1 MEAVPRERQGER
13 TGSNGRPPSRW
24 HNDDRPPFRWDLLF
38 LALLVFELVAIAILA
53 GPWR

>member
-1 MEAVPRERQGER
+1 MSRGRRGLR
-13 TGSNGRPPSRW
+13 NGTEGASPSRW

-38 LALLVFELVAIAILA
+38 LTLLVLELVAIAVLA

>member
-1 MEAVPRERQGER
+1 MPRDRQGEWPA
-13 TGSNGRPPSRW
+13 SN
-24 HNDDRPPFRWDLLF
+24 DRPPFRWDLLF